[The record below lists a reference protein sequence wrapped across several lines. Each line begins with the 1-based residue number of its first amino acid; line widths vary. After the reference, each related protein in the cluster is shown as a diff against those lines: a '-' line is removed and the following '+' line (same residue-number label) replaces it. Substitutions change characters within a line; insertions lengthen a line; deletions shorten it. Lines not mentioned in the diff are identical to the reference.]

1 MKKIVFLFFAFTNL
15 LAFGEDCGNRYLDSI
30 FSFKTYSNIMY
41 GSNYDSNNHLTTLL
55 MDIYE
60 PENDTLELRPI
71 IIFIHGGSFTGG
83 DRLDQR
89 MDLKAQHFTKKG
101 YVTANIEYRVEQT
114 VVISPYINFAL
125 KENWYKAMIR
135 ASHDL
140 RAAIRFIKKN
150 VAEDGN
156 TYKIDTNKIFIY
168 GSSAGAITM
177 LNTVFINDTSEMSY
191 DYKKNCATL
200 GGLEGNSGND
210 GYSSSGIKAI
220 VSCSGAMDN
229 LDYINN
235 NKDVAYI
242 GFHNK
247 IDFTVPFDI
256 GCFITVACHLNT
268 YYGDNRIAMKM
279 QELDMN
285 AQFYPIPNQG
295 HPVDEFELT
304 GTLNFILN
312 KTTVFLYDVL
322 CNSHTTG
329 ILYPAKTGNLKLFPN
344 PNNGKFNI
352 EIPKEMIEKNGII
365 SLFDHTG
372 KEIFTKKMN
381 GNLTQIN
388 ESLADGIYFVQL
400 KSTDQEIL
408 FSSKLMVKN

>member
-135 ASHDL
+135 ASQDL

-210 GYSSSGIKAI
+210 GYSSSGIKAV

-322 CNSHTTG
+322 CNSQTTG

-352 EIPKEMIEKNGII
+352 EIPKEMMEKNGII